1 MTSDAP
7 NPLANGVTADL
18 YKAAIGP
25 IGQDY
30 YLRQFFKFD
39 AHGRTSASWHWPAC
53 CATLNW
59 LIFRKMWGL
68 ALAYGVALVAL
79 ALLVFGAGK
88 LLFNYSEATGLLL
101 LLLFLSAACVWPGR
115 YANAWFYTHCNQR
128 ISAAL
133 RDTADLT
140 EACAALAG
148 QASSTGRW
156 RQQVVANVA
165 ALALMAGVGGSVWDF
180 VQARVSRASPQ
191 SQPAPQPAVQVAPAA
206 APVAAAPASA
216 VAAPSMEARV
226 PAPAIPRPPEPVQ
239 MAAAHA
245 DEQAP
250 ASGAGKRA
258 AAATDDAAQAEP
270 SLVNPKKQWFV
281 QVGAFASDANA
292 QSVRARI
299 KATGLA
305 STAQVSDTP
314 AGRLIRVRVGPF
326 DSKDE
331 AERAALR
338 IKALELPAV
347 LVRQ

>member
-53 CATLNW
+53 WATFNW

-68 ALAYGVALVAL
+68 ALAYGVTLVAL

-88 LLFNYSEATGLLL
+88 LLFNYSEATGLVL
-101 LLLFLSAACVWPGR
+101 LLLFLSAACVLPGR
-115 YANAWFYTHCNQR
+115 YANGWFYTHCSHK

-133 RDTADLT
+133 RDTADL
-140 EACAALAG
+140 AAARAVLAG

-156 RQQVVANVA
+156 RRQAVANVA

-180 VQARVSRASPQ
+180 VQARASRPSPP
-191 SQPAPQPAVQVAPAA
+191 SLAEPQPALQVAPAA
-206 APVAAAPASA
+206 ASMAAAPASA
-216 VAAPSMEARV
+216 VSVASMEPRV
-226 PAPAIPRPPEPVQ
+226 PAPAPAPRPPEPVQ
-239 MAAAHA
+239 MAV
-245 DEQAP
+245 
-250 ASGAGKRA
+250 
-258 AAATDDAAQAEP
+258 AQAEP
-270 SLVNPKKQWFV
+270 VRPVPAEKPSLINQWFV

-292 QSVRARI
+292 QGMLVKIQA
-299 KATGLA
+299 AGLA
-305 STAQVSDTP
+305 STAQASDTP
-314 AGRLIRVRVGPF
+314 AGRLIRVRAGPF
-326 DSKDE
+326 YSKDE
-331 AERAALR
+331 AERAAVR